1 MKLSRKNIFLAALLL
16 VFELGCGNQYRPV
29 ANPIITP
36 GGQPQSAHFAWVL
49 NYNPSGG
56 AGTTTQIDVSGDTNT
71 AVNTMGIGPVA
82 EAFPFNSLAL
92 FVVNN
97 GADSVSEYLPTLSG
111 AVTTINLLPGS
122 HPVALASAQNTA
134 MYVVNSGSNS
144 ACPSTGSLSVIKA
157 TTLVVTSTNCVGHN
171 PIALAQAPPSGHV
184 YVINQGDNSVTVF
197 NPAGPSIVGT
207 ITTANGLG
215 QNPISVTA
223 SLDGNWIFVVT
234 QGDGVSPG
242 VLDIISTSVTSAC
255 PSVTSVCASVPLGVG
270 PTFSLIDTNLNRLY
284 VVNTGDNTV
293 SVFDSSNVNV
303 SNMPPIPLLGTAS
316 VGTMPIGL
324 TPLANGSLFYVLNS
338 GSNNVT
344 VVSAN
349 SFSALTTVTLPSG
362 ADPVYIASAPTSSKV
377 YVADKGLSQ
386 TTIIQ
391 TSNNTI
397 TQNIPAPSQIPNC
410 TVCALQQ
417 PVMIVSR

>member
-1 MKLSRKNIFLAALLL
+1 MKLSRKNILLAALLL

-92 FVVNN
+92 FVANN

-171 PIALAQAPPSGHV
+171 PIALAQAPPSGYV
-184 YVINQGDNSVTVF
+184 YVINQGDSSVSVF

-215 QNPISVTA
+215 PNPISVTA

-234 QGDGVSPG
+234 QGDTANPPA
-242 VLDIISTSVTSAC
+242 LDIISSTGTTVA
-255 PSVTSVCASVPLGVG
+255 ASVPLGVG
-270 PTFSLIDTNLNRLY
+270 PTFSLIDSNLNRLY

-303 SNMPPIPLLGTAS
+303 SNMPPMPLLGTAS

-324 TPLANGSLFYVLNS
+324 TPLANGSLFYVLNA

-349 SFSALTTVTLPSG
+349 SFSALTTVALPSG
-362 ADPVYIASAPTSSKV
+362 ADPVFIASDPTSSKV

-391 TSNNTI
+391 TLNNTI
-397 TQNIPAPSQIPNC
+397 TLNIPAPSQIPNC

-417 PVMIVSR
+417 PVMIVTR

>member
-1 MKLSRKNIFLAALLL
+1 MKLSRKNLCLAALLL
-16 VFELGCGNQYRPV
+16 LFELGCGNQYRPV
-29 ANPIITP
+29 ANPIISP
-36 GGQPQSAHFAWVL
+36 GGQPQTVHYAWVL
-49 NYNPSGG
+49 NYNPSG

-71 AVNTMGIGPVA
+71 AVNTMGVGTIA
-82 EAFPFNSLAL
+82 EAFPPNSLAL
-92 FVVNN
+92 FVANN
-97 GADSVSEYLPTLSG
+97 GADSVSEFIPTLST

-144 ACPSTGSLSVIKA
+144 ACPNTGSISAIKTSSLA
-157 TTLVVTSTNCVGHN
+157 VSSTNCVGHN
-171 PIALAQAPPSGHV
+171 PIALAQAPPSGYV
-184 YVINQGDNSVTVF
+184 YVINQGDSSVSVF

-215 QNPISVTA
+215 PNPISVTA

-234 QGDGVSPG
+234 QGDTANPPA
-242 VLDIISTSVTSAC
+242 LDIISSTGTTVA
-255 PSVTSVCASVPLGVG
+255 ASVPLGVG
-270 PTFSLIDTNLNRLY
+270 PTFSLIDSNLNRLY

-303 SNMPPIPLLGTAS
+303 SNMPPMPLLGTAS

-324 TPLANGSLFYVLNS
+324 TPLANGSLFYVLNA

-349 SFSALTTVTLPSG
+349 SFSALTTVALPSG
-362 ADPVYIASAPTSSKV
+362 ADPVFIASDPTSSKV

-391 TSNNTI
+391 TLNNTI
-397 TQNIPAPSQIPNC
+397 TLNIPAPSQIPNC

-417 PVMIVSR
+417 PVMIVTR

>member
-1 MKLSRKNIFLAALLL
+1 MKLSRKNLCLAALLL
-16 VFELGCGNQYRPV
+16 LFELGCGNQYRPV
-29 ANPIITP
+29 ANPIISP
-36 GGQPQSAHFAWVL
+36 GGQPQTVHYAWVL
-49 NYNPSGG
+49 NYNPSG

-71 AVNTMGIGPVA
+71 AVNTMGVGTIA
-82 EAFPFNSLAL
+82 EAFPPNSLAL
-92 FVVNN
+92 FVANN
-97 GADSVSEYLPTLSG
+97 GADSVSEFIPTLST

-122 HPVALASAQNTA
+122 HPVALGSAQNTA
-134 MYVVNSGSNS
+134 MFVVNSGSNS
-144 ACPSTGSLSVIKA
+144 ACPNTGSISAIKTSSLA
-157 TTLVVTSTNCVGHN
+157 VSSTNCVGHN
-171 PIALAQAPPSGHV
+171 PIALAQAPPSGYV
-184 YVINQGDNSVTVF
+184 YVINQGDSSVSVF

-215 QNPISVTA
+215 PNPISVTA

-234 QGDGVSPG
+234 QGDTANPPA
-242 VLDIISTSVTSAC
+242 LDIISSTGTTVA
-255 PSVTSVCASVPLGVG
+255 ASVPLGVG
-270 PTFSLIDTNLNRLY
+270 PTFSLIDSNLNRLY

-303 SNMPPIPLLGTAS
+303 SNMPPMPLLGTAS

-324 TPLANGSLFYVLNS
+324 TPLANGSLFYVLNA

-349 SFSALTTVTLPSG
+349 SFSALTTVALPSG
-362 ADPVYIASAPTSSKV
+362 ADPVFIASDPTSSKV

-391 TSNNTI
+391 TLNNTI
-397 TQNIPAPSQIPNC
+397 TLNIPAPSQIPNC

-417 PVMIVSR
+417 PVMIVTR